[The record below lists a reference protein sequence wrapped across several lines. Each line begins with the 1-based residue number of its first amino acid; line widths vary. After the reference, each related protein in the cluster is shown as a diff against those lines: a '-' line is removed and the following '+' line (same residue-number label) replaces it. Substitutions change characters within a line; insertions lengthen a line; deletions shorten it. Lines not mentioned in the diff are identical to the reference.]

1 LSKAYLIER
10 GRLIVTKLTRLGT
23 SFAALTLF
31 FLPHMGTS
39 AEIRSLA
46 AKDGRVVITIAG
58 EITHGDAD
66 TFAAN
71 VKQAN
76 DAGKFVANIRLNSEG
91 GNLIEGVKLAEA
103 VRFGKMSTNVGKKAT
118 CASACFLIFAAGAT
132 KFATYG
138 AQIGVHGAS
147 DAGGAETI
155 QSNAATVS
163 MAKIAKDLGVPAAII
178 GRMVVTP
185 PSEMV
190 WLSPAD
196 LQSMGT
202 TMVGRPDQVPSA
214 EEPPVQ
220 SQTRTDAPLE
230 LHQDMKAAAPATW
243 ETMIDS
249 AIAMSSSQNGG
260 APRTVR
266 SCQPQAGVCATGILF
281 KLNGTDAIL
290 LSRQNIDG
298 RIVEREICTF
308 NSFGDMR
315 SCVDWDTKATHRD
328 MKDPSGEWS
337 KVAD

>member
-1 LSKAYLIER
+1 MLSDLC
-10 GRLIVTKLTRLGT
+10 
-23 SFAALTLF
+23 
-31 FLPHMGTS
+31 
-39 AEIRSLA
+39 
-46 AKDGRVVITIAG
+46 
-58 EITHGDAD
+58 
-66 TFAAN
+66 
-71 VKQAN
+71 
-76 DAGKFVANIRLNSEG
+76 G
-91 GNLIEGVKLAEA
+91 G
-103 VRFGKMSTNVGKKAT
+103 S
-118 CASACFLIFAAGAT
+118 T

-185 PSEMV
+185 PSEIV

-202 TMVGRPDQVPSA
+202 TMVGRPDQVPSV
-214 EEPPVQ
+214 EGPSVQ
-220 SQTRTDAPLE
+220 TQTRTDGPLE
-230 LHQDMKAAAPATW
+230 LHQGMKAAAPATW

-249 AIAMSSSQNGG
+249 AIETSSSQNGG
-260 APRTVR
+260 APKTVR
-266 SCQPQAGVCATGILF
+266 SYQPQAGVCTTGILF

-328 MKDPSGEWS
+328 MKDPRGEWS